1 MPGTNFIDKNTV
13 ITAVYMNGVDAAI
26 YDAIGDGVSP
36 PSSQGEVKA
45 NLSLDN
51 VDNTSDINKPISTAT
66 QTALDLKV
74 SKDSSTGAAT
84 LPSGTT
90 AQRPTSPSHGNLRA
104 NSTLGVQEWWNGSSW
119 VSLADSGAFLQV
131 AGGNQMLA
139 PLVFNTDTNAV
150 IQVGST
156 PVANITTAAGIPFMK
171 NKLINGEV
179 TRINQ
184 RGVVNWAAVANG
196 AYGYDRWKK
205 IDASNMTQIIEAG
218 NFRPSTVHT
227 LSGVGVTTQQITS
240 PASGNWTLP
249 NIPITATNVQLEEG
263 LEATPFEVRH
273 IALELEMCQRY
284 CQFIG
289 SNGAASIVGTGGC
302 NNSGVASAYIY
313 VPLIVPMRSGSDVS
327 MSVLSALTNFG
338 VSNLA
343 GSTATTVNSISRI
356 NSNSGMVKVQVN
368 WTGGAIVQKDVV
380 ELYTGPTTSGLVMTS
395 EL

>member
-36 PSSQGEVKA
+36 PSSHGEVKA

-184 RGVVNWAAVANG
+184 RSVANWASVSNG
-196 AYGYDRWKK
+196 NYGYDRWKK

-249 NIPITATNVQLEEG
+249 NIPITATNVQVEEG

-284 CQFIG
+284 YEIG
-289 SNGAASIVGTGGC
+289 FARADFWPTVTNQVFRFSIPFAVTKRTTAPTMLKLVDLVAVNVFSLAISIGTVG
-302 NNSGVASAYIY
+302 NSGATATIQGTVAGADVQGAFTWSASA
-313 VPLIVPMRSGSDVS
+313 
-327 MSVLSALTNFG
+327 
-338 VSNLA
+338 
-343 GSTATTVNSISRI
+343 
-356 NSNSGMVKVQVN
+356 
-368 WTGGAIVQKDVV
+368 
-380 ELYTGPTTSGLVMTS
+380 EL
-395 EL
+395 